1 MPTSFDDISP
11 TPPGPAE
18 RKRRKPT
25 AELRRLFAEAVAAGK
40 VIVVK
45 DAKASQS
52 DGKAK

>member
-1 MPTSFDDISP
+1 MPTSFDDMSP

-40 VIVVK
+40 VIIAN
-45 DAKASQS
+45 DAKAPEKS
-52 DGKAK
+52 